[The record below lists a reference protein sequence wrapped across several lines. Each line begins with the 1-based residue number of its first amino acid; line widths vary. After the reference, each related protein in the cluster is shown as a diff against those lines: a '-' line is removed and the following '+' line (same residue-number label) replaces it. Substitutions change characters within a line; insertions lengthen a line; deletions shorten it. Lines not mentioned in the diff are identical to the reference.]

1 MEDFL
6 FANEANTIEVASAV
20 EPFHILIVD
29 DDEEIHV
36 ITKMALGDFKL
47 DQRPLQFHSA
57 YSAAEAKKVLQERDD
72 FALMLLDVVMEDDH
86 AGLNVARWTR
96 EQLGNRL
103 IRIVLRT
110 GQPGQA
116 PEEEVIAKYDI
127 DDYKEKTELTYRKL
141 LTLMY
146 SSLRAFRD
154 LQAIEQY
161 KQGLERIIQASAEI
175 FSARSVSQLSQGIL
189 EQLVALLTR
198 SKVAAYY
205 KLPLDGFTASGDS
218 TEQLQIIAATGQ
230 FCSRVGEQ
238 LKQPE
243 VRDIL
248 ESLRQRKD
256 QVAYQIHNNTYY
268 GLYQTSHG
276 AFYMLFIEG
285 VGELSETDQHL
296 LTLFMNNTA
305 IAFEHTALL
314 QTDK

>member
-1 MEDFL
+1 
-6 FANEANTIEVASAV
+6 
-20 EPFHILIVD
+20 
-29 DDEEIHV
+29 
-36 ITKMALGDFKL
+36 
-47 DQRPLQFHSA
+47 
-57 YSAAEAKKVLQERDD
+57 
-72 FALMLLDVVMEDDH
+72 
-86 AGLNVARWTR
+86 
-96 EQLGNRL
+96 
-103 IRIVLRT
+103 
-110 GQPGQA
+110 
-116 PEEEVIAKYDI
+116 
-127 DDYKEKTELTYRKL
+127 
-141 LTLMY
+141 MY

-175 FSARSVSQLSQGIL
+175 FSARSVNQLSQGIL

-230 FCSRVGEQ
+230 YCSRVGEQ

-243 VRDIL
+243 VREIL
-248 ESLRQRKD
+248 ETLRQRKD

-314 QTDK
+314 QVDK